1 MSKRTIERRPAKKGS
16 GRPVARKQGVS
27 GIDGDDNSWQEMYII
42 TERWQSDLAFFNDEL
57 SFFRKLINKYLL
69 WLVDEKNIE
78 HTRKLAADISKFDK
92 RGVTVSQ
99 KLATHLRELA
109 NLAENPFSHNA
120 QSCRDAHGA
129 LESIVAEL
137 AKDFRSLKK
146 KVFRVTET
154 VIDSEKANRLLNGQ

>member
-78 HTRKLAADISKFDK
+78 HPKT
-92 RGVTVSQ
+92 
-99 KLATHLRELA
+99 
-109 NLAENPFSHNA
+109 
-120 QSCRDAHGA
+120 CRRY
-129 LESIVAEL
+129 
-137 AKDFRSLKK
+137 F
-146 KVFRVTET
+146 
-154 VIDSEKANRLLNGQ
+154 